1 MTNEDKIRELLIKAD
16 ALESEVDL
24 QLKGLRSSPFD
35 KQTATLTSKQ
45 GKLIRDKEIES
56 LDKLVSEVK
65 ELCEAYLSELL
76 GA

>member
-35 KQTATLTSKQ
+35 KQTATLTSKLRTLRSTLELTLERHIYL
-45 GKLIRDKEIES
+45 K
-56 LDKLVSEVK
+56 K
-65 ELCEAYLSELL
+65 EL
-76 GA
+76 